1 MKRLPFVNSL
11 TIAKNL
17 MFETRHFVTGN
28 FESHAKF
35 VDDATYS
42 TILDNVVK
50 ATCDVFITRPR
61 LTSSSVSDL
70 DRRVLIEDA
79 NEDVEILLGERVG
92 LPHAD
97 WWIPGGRVMPGE
109 TVDATARRVLRRELK
124 LDIGEEPGRVRTVA
138 HYTFVWD
145 TRTQEPIHNGT
156 CDVSIILRV
165 DLTREESERVEFIS
179 KEYKQLEWR
188 TLASQAALPPGS
200 LHPALEQGVK
210 DLCAMREWERVQTA
224 LDAVEN
230 VDGADSTTL
239 RDIVKRL
246 KKFSELKAVV

>member
-1 MKRLPFVNSL
+1 
-11 TIAKNL
+11 
-17 MFETRHFVTGN
+17 MFETKHFVTGN
-28 FESHAKF
+28 FVSHAAF

-50 ATCDVFITRPR
+50 ATCDVFITRPKMI
-61 LTSSSVSDL
+61 SSADVPDPS
-70 DRRVLIEDA
+70 RRVQPEDT

-109 TVDATARRVLRRELK
+109 TVDATARRILWRELR
-124 LDIGEEPGRVRTVA
+124 LDIGEQPRVRTVA

-145 TRTQEPIHNGT
+145 TRTQEPVHNGT

-165 DLTREESERVEFIS
+165 DLTREEAACVEFIS

-188 TLASQAALPPGS
+188 TLASQAALSTGA
-200 LHPALEQGVK
+200 LHPALAQGVK
-210 DLCAMREWERVQTA
+210 DLCAMREWEGMNVI
-224 LDAVEN
+224 LDSVSDIDAAN
-230 VDGADSTTL
+230 VATL
-239 RDIVKRL
+239 QEIVKRV
-246 KKFSELKAVV
+246 KRFSDLKAA